1 MMDREAL
8 VEDLYSLYKLCI
20 EKYKI
25 MFPDHERI
33 DYTIVEQIFIRADHH
48 IISAEI
54 ERRRNQVRE
63 QKQEK
68 KEGERRCIIC
78 GRPLTEGEIRFL
90 DRHGGKDICYHCK
103 QELQQEL

>member
-1 MMDREAL
+1 MDREAL
-8 VEDLYSLYKLCI
+8 VEDLYDLWKLC
-20 EKYKI
+20 EDTYKKK
-25 MFPDHERI
+25 FPDEMGKDYSIIRI
-33 DYTIVEQIFIRADHH
+33 IFERADHH

-54 ERRRNQVRE
+54 ERRRNQARE
-63 QKQEK
+63 KKEEK

-78 GRPLTEGEIRFL
+78 GRPLTEGEIKFL